1 MNSENILIIKILLFE
16 KFNIL
21 YSHCY
26 KFSRFIIYINVL
38 MIFCHVV
45 TLLEKRNIE
54 I

>member
-1 MNSENILIIKILLFE
+1 MKSENILIIKILLFE

-21 YSHCY
+21 YSHYY
-26 KFSRFIIYINVL
+26 KFFIIYINVL